1 MMKVIFLAA
10 VPAVLAAQQPSLE
23 PARPISLQ
31 QAIRLAQENSPTAVQ
46 ARGQVSSANSERRVA
61 VAGFA
66 PSLSWSMS
74 QSQQNGE
81 RFGPQGTI
89 VPYTAQPWS
98 YNTGLSA
105 RLNLFDGG
113 KRIAALRQSSAD
125 ITAAQAN
132 QVAQDFNLA
141 LQVKT
146 QYYNILAAEESE
158 GAAMAQL
165 QQAQE
170 QLKVSTEKL
179 QAGAATRSDSLR
191 SAIQVGNAQ
200 LALLTARNNRRIA
213 SAALTRL
220 AGTTYLVTADPSD
233 TLDTR
238 LTPVDSTMLAQL
250 AMQGPAIRQAE
261 AQVSSANMAERSAK
275 TQYLPSID
283 LSYSRSGSGFDKY
296 FGIGGGKLAYSNNL
310 GLSLSF
316 PLFNN
321 WSREDAVLRAGIS
334 AENAEANL
342 RDARLA
348 QQQTL
353 IQDLAALNTA
363 QEQIRIQMQSVAAA
377 EEDLRV
383 QQQRYQAGASVLLD
397 VLTSQ
402 TTLNQS
408 RLALIQARLSY
419 RTTKA
424 QIEQLVGRDLN

>member
-1 MMKVIFLAA
+1 
-10 VPAVLAAQQPSLE
+10 
-23 PARPISLQ
+23 
-31 QAIRLAQENSPTAVQ
+31 
-46 ARGQVSSANSERRVA
+46 
-61 VAGFA
+61 
-66 PSLSWSMS
+66 
-74 QSQQNGE
+74 
-81 RFGPQGTI
+81 
-89 VPYTAQPWS
+89 
-98 YNTGLSA
+98 
-105 RLNLFDGG
+105 
-113 KRIAALRQSSAD
+113 
-125 ITAAQAN
+125 
-132 QVAQDFNLA
+132 
-141 LQVKT
+141 
-146 QYYNILAAEESE
+146 
-158 GAAMAQL
+158 MAQL

-321 WSREDAVLRAGIS
+321 WSREDAILRAGIS